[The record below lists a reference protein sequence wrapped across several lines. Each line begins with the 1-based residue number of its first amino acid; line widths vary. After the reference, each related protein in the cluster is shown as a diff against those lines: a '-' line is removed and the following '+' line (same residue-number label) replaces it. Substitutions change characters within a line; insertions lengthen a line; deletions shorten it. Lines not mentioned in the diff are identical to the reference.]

1 MFFFVCVF
9 YGHFS
14 GKLDR
19 KVPVAKMINNVYLC
33 ASNLKQLARR
43 NESSQKNQKTWKAL
57 RNFNGSCE
65 VVVRLPWFNNCLGKS
80 LFMLFDDI
88 SSFT

>member
-1 MFFFVCVF
+1 MCIVCFKSEATGAPQRVF
-9 YGHFS
+9 T
-14 GKLDR
+14 
-19 KVPVAKMINNVYLC
+19 
-33 ASNLKQLARR
+33 
-43 NESSQKNQKTWKAL
+43 KNQKTWKAL
-57 RNFNGSCE
+57 HNFNGSCE